1 MNPDQTR
8 LAKRWRQLAPPVV
21 GISALMLFLVVG
33 RPPGDSYGWRMVF
46 EIGHVPLFG
55 VTGLLMLRIV
65 RLLRGRADPAPADF
79 LIALLATAVLS
90 LVAEAGQLVQPGR
103 HANVGDAI
111 ANLTGAFCFIAI
123 AAALRPEPWQG
134 LGRDGPV
141 AARLVL
147 IGSTLA
153 LGLAVMPLVGV
164 AWSYGAR
171 AVVFPVLADFNGG
184 WQRPFLHVGRSE
196 LARVPAPAGWVDKAG
211 GQVARLTFLDA
222 PWPGVVIRE
231 PYPDWSGYQALRFQL
246 WSELDAPVEL
256 VLRVDDT
263 HRERSHRDRFNASFI
278 VTPGLNDFTVPLST
292 IAHGPRDRQLDV
304 SDISQII
311 LFSRRPD
318 EPFELYLG
326 RFWLEGGEERIAEVP

>member
-1 MNPDQTR
+1 MNPLFSQ
-8 LAKRWRQLAPPVV
+8 AVARWRHLAPPVL
-21 GISALMLFLVVG
+21 GIVALMLFLVIG
-33 RPPGDSYGWRMVF
+33 RPPSDSYGWRMVF

-55 VTGLLMLRIV
+55 VTALLMLRIV
-65 RLLRGRADPAPADF
+65 RVMRGQTTARAADF

-111 ANLTGAFCFIAI
+111 ANLTGALCFIAI

-147 IGSTLA
+147 LGATLA
-153 LGLAVMPLVGV
+153 LGLVVMPLAGV

-171 AVVFPVLADFNGG
+171 AVAFPVLADFTGS
-184 WQRPFLHVGRSE
+184 WQQPFLNVGRSQ
-196 LARVPAPAGWVDKAG
+196 LTRVPAPAGWSEKAG
-211 GQVARLTFLDA
+211 SRVARLTFLDA
-222 PWPGVVIRE
+222 PWPGVAIRE

-263 HRERSHRDRFNASFI
+263 HRDRSHRDRFNASFI

-292 IAHGPRDRQLDV
+292 IIQGPRDRKLDV